1 MMADPKKTRT
11 TAPERKKAPAAKVA
25 TKAARSSEMMAE
37 KTAAVSAAP
46 EPSEKPSVS
55 AVTAPEPSPSLFPAP
70 KADAKPDPIADAV
83 ARAAAPAL
91 RPTHAAVEA
100 SAVTVAA
107 TTEIALPATRLL
119 EVGAEQARDAY
130 ARARATTANLR
141 EAITE
146 SANATTRGALEVNGK
161 VIKAW
166 QAQNDAT
173 FEALQ
178 SALRATTLS
187 DVIRAQT
194 SGARQVY
201 ETAAT
206 HWRDVAESTTRWFG
220 TAVKPI
226 QSALMKND

>member
-1 MMADPKKTRT
+1 MADPKKTPT
-11 TAPERKKAPAAKVA
+11 TAPEKKKAPAAKVA
-25 TKAARSSEMMAE
+25 TKAARSSEMTAE

-46 EPSEKPSVS
+46 GPSEKPSVP
-55 AVTAPEPSPSLFPAP
+55 AVTEPAPSLFPAP

-100 SAVTVAA
+100 SAVAVAA
-107 TTEIALPATRLL
+107 TTEIALPAARLL
-119 EVGAEQARDAY
+119 GVGAEQAHDAY

-166 QAQNDAT
+166 QAQNDAA

-178 SALRATTLS
+178 STLRATTLS

-194 SGARQVY
+194 SGARQIY
-201 ETAAT
+201 ETATT